1 MEVSSVETIRVAA
14 HPNVIW
20 VQVRTED
27 GNVGLG
33 ESWYGAAAIEAYV
46 HDVLAARILGRDA
59 RNIEALNLA
68 MTTQPQAQSSTGVEY
83 RAASAID
90 IALWDILGKLTG
102 QPVHVLLGGQSHERV
117 RIYNTCAGPAYGGGR
132 GKAGDFEDLHAFTHH
147 ADWLAED
154 LLESGISAMK
164 IWPFDPIARETGG
177 VSISRDQMKRGL
189 EPFEKIRRA
198 VGDRMDIMV
207 EFHSMWKLPAAK
219 QIARALEPYDPTWFE
234 DPIRMND
241 PRALA
246 DYNTS
251 THVPVCAG
259 ETLGTRWPYRD
270 MLEAGAIDIAMVD
283 IAWTGGLTEAR
294 KIAALADTFHKPFAP
309 HDCIG
314 PVGLVAGVH
323 TAISQPN
330 AFIQETVRAYYR
342 GWYADFVTEL
352 PRIADG
358 HVYPMEGPG
367 LGTQLQS
374 GVRERDD
381 ATVRVSERA

>member
-1 MEVSSVETIRVAA
+1 MEVSSVETVRVAS

-20 VQVRTED
+20 VRVTTDD
-27 GNVGLG
+27 GIVGLG

-46 HDVLAARILGRDA
+46 HDVLAGRILGRDA

-132 GKAGDFEDLHAFTHH
+132 GEAGKFEDLHAFTHH
-147 ADWLAED
+147 ADRLAED

-219 QIARALEPYDPTWFE
+219 QIARALEPYEPTWFE

-246 DYNTS
+246 DYNS
-251 THVPVCAG
+251 ATHVPVCAG

-270 MLEAGAIDIAMVD
+270 MLEAGAIDIAMID

-323 TAISQPN
+323 TAVSQPN
-330 AFIQETVRAYYR
+330 TFIQETVRAYYR
-342 GWYADFVTEL
+342 GWYADVVTDL
-352 PRIADG
+352 PRIVDG
-358 HVYPMEGPG
+358 YVYPMEGPG
-367 LGTQLQS
+367 LGTALQP
-374 GVRERDD
+374 GVLDRDD
-381 ATVRVSERA
+381 VTVRVTERS